1 MADNGHFAVTLKR
14 SWSGRTDSHRRTLA
28 ALGLRKIGQTVFLK
42 DTPATRGAIYKVVQ
56 LVALERRAGAP
67 PPGARARA
75 RATKAKATKKTTAT
89 ARA

>member
-56 LVALERRAGAP
+56 LVALERRTGAP

-75 RATKAKATKKTTAT
+75 RATKAKTKTTKKTTAT
-89 ARA
+89 A